1 MREPR
6 PTPAPTTP
14 RFDRTPRIR
23 ELDSRGMLVTH
34 GLGVTAL
41 GMSVTLVATF
51 LAVVVVGIMELEL
64 DGFDDMFGLAR
75 DLGELLQAMFV
86 PMLILGGV
94 LLVTGPVVFVACR
107 TAVFSAASMFAARH
121 PADAPPRDVRDKL
134 SSTTPAG
141 SLETA
146 GVVGVLAFGF
156 LFLVGVIFTIGSLVE
171 DPELVQGSVI
181 FAAVTIVLVLLS
193 IVAIVSGKRRG
204 PAQKQ
209 RAEELQGQWKAT
221 AKRAAKGEKGRRRTF
236 SKGEMP
242 HILRGGSLWWLYGVL
257 YLTVCLGMIVF
268 IVGILLRQPC
278 RFCEPR
284 TLDAFGESAI
294 DVFSGTGGALLIV
307 SGVGSAALWM
317 LLAAFAFA
325 REEVLRSWLTRAG
338 GVRLEGMQRREL
350 LGMPSAM
357 TMLAT
362 LLAGIAAVV
371 LPVSGGAIAI
381 GWPNFD
387 PQLAW
392 LIGGSLVLA
401 AVVIGMI
408 AHRRE
413 VRLRMLVR
421 DALMPGDVTGGD
433 DEYAY

>member
-1 MREPR
+1 
-6 PTPAPTTP
+6 
-14 RFDRTPRIR
+14 
-23 ELDSRGMLVTH
+23 MLVTH

-94 LLVTGPVVFVACR
+94 LLVTGPVVFVARR

-193 IVAIVSGKRRG
+193 IVAIVSGKRHG

-209 RAEELQGQWKAT
+209 RAEELQGQWKET

-371 LPVSGGAIAI
+371 LPASGGAIAI